1 MRARPVHLLLA
12 AVAAISTLAFAAQAA
27 EPIGL
32 VKSAEGK
39 ALALRDGK
47 STPLKAGDDL
57 FKNDQL
63 TTDAQGALGLVLRDD
78 TTLSMGPNSKL
89 LLDEFVFEPAAD
101 KLGLGIKMGAGT
113 FSVLTGHIAKL
124 SPERTNIRTPVAVI
138 GIRGT
143 RFLVEVQGGDD
154 DE

>member
-1 MRARPVHLLLA
+1 MRSRFLLLSAALLLA
-12 AVAAISTLAFAAQAA
+12 WSFPLAAA

-32 VKSAEGK
+32 VKSTEGK
-39 ALALRDGK
+39 ALAQRDGK
-47 STPLKAGDDL
+47 SLALKAGDDI

-63 TTDAQGALGLVLRDD
+63 TTDAQGAMGLVLRDD

-89 LLDEFVFEPAAD
+89 LLDEFIFDPAAD
-101 KLGLGIKMGAGT
+101 KLGLGLKMTKGT

-124 SPERTNIRTPVAVI
+124 SPEKTNIRTSVANI

-143 RFLVEVQGGDD
+143 RFLVEAQGGDD
-154 DE
+154 E

>member
-1 MRARPVHLLLA
+1 MRSICLSLTLT
-12 AVAAISTLAFAAQAA
+12 VAACLCLWGPLAQAA

-39 ALALRDGK
+39 ATAFRDGK

-63 TTDAQGALGLVLRDD
+63 ATDGQGALGLVLRDD
-78 TTLSMGPNSKL
+78 TTLSLGPNSKL
-89 LLDEFVFEPAAD
+89 VLDDFVFDPAAD
-101 KLGLGIKMGAGT
+101 KLGLNMRMAKGT
-113 FSVLTGHIAKL
+113 FSVLTGQIAKL
-124 SPERTNIRTPVAVI
+124 APERTSIRTPVATI

-143 RFLVEVQGGDD
+143 RFLVEVEGGS